1 MTYRD
6 AGVDID
12 AGNALVDAIKP
23 LAAATARAGADASL
37 GGFGGLFDLAAA
49 GFEDPILVAATD
61 GIGTK
66 LKIAVEAGRYDT
78 VGVDLVAMCVNDL
91 VVQGAEPLF
100 FLDYLSMGTLSVET
114 GQALVSGIAKG
125 CTDAGCALIGG
136 ETAEMPGLYQQGD
149 FDAAGFAV
157 GAVERGRTLDGSAI
171 RDGDVILGLGSSGL
185 HSNGYSL
192 VRRVLALDGLG
203 VTDPAP
209 FDPERTLS
217 EVLLEPT
224 RIYVKPCLA
233 AIGLGGVHG
242 LAHITGGG
250 LFENVA
256 RIIHGPDL
264 CAQMDRDSWQR
275 DGLFDWLAQ
284 AGGIGDAEM
293 HRVFNCGI
301 GMVVVV
307 AQDQADAINSLLVEL
322 GQAVFRIGR
331 IVPREPDARAV
342 RIMGLA

>member
-1 MTYRD
+1 
-6 AGVDID
+6 
-12 AGNALVDAIKP
+12 
-23 LAAATARAGADASL
+23 
-37 GGFGGLFDLAAA
+37 
-49 GFEDPILVAATD
+49 VAATD

-66 LKIAVEAGRYDT
+66 LKIAVDAGRYDT

-114 GQALVSGIAKG
+114 GRDLVSGIAGG
-125 CTDAGCALIGG
+125 CAEAGCALIGG

-157 GAVERGRTLDGSAI
+157 GAVERGAAIDGKAI
-171 RDGDVILGLGSSGL
+171 QDGDVVLGLGSSGL

-192 VRRVLALDGLG
+192 VRRVLALDALEIG
-203 VTDPAP
+203 DAAP
-209 FDPERTLS
+209 FDPERTLAG
-217 EVLLEPT
+217 VLLEPT

-233 AIGLGGVHG
+233 AISLGGVHG

-256 RIIHGPDL
+256 RIIHNPAL
-264 CAQMDRDSWQR
+264 CARLERDSWQR
-275 DGLFDWLAQ
+275 DGIFDWLAQ

-301 GMVVVV
+301 GMMAVV
-307 AQDQADAINSLLVEL
+307 AQDRADAISSLLVEL

-331 IVPREPDARAV
+331 IVPRDPSTRAV
-342 RIMGLA
+342 QIMGLA